1 MTLLETVTTL
11 KRIALSQPNIKSA
24 GEGSI
29 YDFMNSNPSVRYSV
43 FFITQTA
50 HRQDE
55 NFDYYG
61 FTLFYVDRL
70 VDDLDSNRLQIQSV
84 GKDCLHN
91 IILTFCE
98 SQDAGYTTITYQ
110 PFTENTFVDLCAGI
124 YATVELAIPLDAIC
138 EEIY

>member
-29 YDFMNSNPSVRYSV
+29 YDFMNGKSVKYGV

-61 FTLFYVDRL
+61 FNLFYVDRL
-70 VDDLDSNRLQIQSV
+70 QDDLDSNRLQIQSV

-91 IILTFCE
+91 ILLTFLE
-98 SQDAGYTTITYQ
+98 NVDAEYSTITYQ
-110 PFTENTFVDLCAGI
+110 PFQEKFLDLCAGI
-124 YATVELAIPLDAIC
+124 YATVELAIPINSIC